1 MSEQVTVYIPTDNA
15 EQAAEMARHLVGW
28 CVSFQ
33 YAEPT
38 RNSPHAFTV
47 SHVDGDRLTSIFR
60 EVAALAPAA
69 GGQTT
74 KGENDE

>member
-1 MSEQVTVYIPTDNA
+1 MREEVSVYIDSDEP